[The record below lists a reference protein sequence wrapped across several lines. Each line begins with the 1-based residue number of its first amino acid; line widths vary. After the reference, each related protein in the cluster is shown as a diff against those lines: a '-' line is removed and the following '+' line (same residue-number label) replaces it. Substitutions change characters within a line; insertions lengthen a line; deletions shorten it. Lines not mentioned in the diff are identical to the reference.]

1 MLPALAIASIIAVV
15 WLLLLI
21 ATGFS
26 AVTVSLGLLAGLYI
40 TAQR

>member
-1 MLPALAIASIIAVV
+1 MVPALVVSTVIAVA

-40 TAQR
+40 TARG